1 MKYMLDTNTCIFL
14 IRRKYPSV
22 LETLMKKKP
31 GDVTLSSLTV
41 AELHYGVEKSSAIE
55 KNREALG
62 LFLTAFEILDF
73 DTTAAEEY
81 GRIRSSLEKIGK
93 PIGSIDMLIAA
104 HALSQDLILVTHDRD
119 FERISKLKTQNP
131 PAIF

>member
-55 KNREALG
+55 KNKEALG
-62 LFLTAFEILDF
+62 LFLTSFEILDF
-73 DTTAAEEY
+73 DTTAAEAY
-81 GRIRSSLEKIGK
+81 GRIRSSLDKSGK

-104 HALSQDLILVTHDRD
+104 HAVSQDLILVTHDRD
-119 FERISKLKTQNP
+119 FERISKLKTQDWVVQ
-131 PAIF
+131 

>member
-14 IRRKYPSV
+14 IRRRYPSV

-41 AELHYGVEKSSAIE
+41 AELQYGVEKSSAIE
-55 KNREALG
+55 KNKEALG
-62 LFLTAFEILDF
+62 FFLTPFEILDF

-81 GRIRSSLEKIGK
+81 GRIRSSLEKSGK
-93 PIGSIDMLIAA
+93 PIGSIDTLIAA
-104 HALSQDLILVTHDRD
+104 HAVSQDLILVTHDRD
-119 FERISKLKTQNP
+119 FDRISELKTQDWVVQ
-131 PAIF
+131 

>member
-14 IRRKYPSV
+14 IRRKYASV
-22 LETLMKKKP
+22 LEKLMKKKA

-41 AELHYGVEKSSAIE
+41 AELHYGVEKSSATE

-73 DTTAAEEY
+73 DITAAEEY
-81 GRIRSSLEKIGK
+81 GRIRSSLEKSGK

-104 HALSQDLILVTHDRD
+104 HAVSQDLILVTHDRD
-119 FERISKLKTQNP
+119 FDRISKLKTQDWVV
-131 PAIF
+131 

>member
-62 LFLTAFEILDF
+62 LFLTAFDILDF

-119 FERISKLKTQNP
+119 FERISKLKTQDW
-131 PAIF
+131 IVE

>member
-1 MKYMLDTNTCIFL
+1 MKYMLDTNSCIFL

-31 GDVTLSSLTV
+31 GDVALSSLTV

-55 KNREALG
+55 KNKEALG

-73 DTTAAEEY
+73 DTTAAEVY

-104 HALSQDLILVTHDRD
+104 HAVSQDLILVTHGRD
-119 FERISKLKTQNP
+119 FDRISKLKTQDWVVE
-131 PAIF
+131 